1 MTDGDGFV
9 TLVCP
14 PGSWDAPISQGT
26 VAYEPW
32 HDHASG
38 KWLVRVPEDAAQHV
52 CFNAGFYRAPADLQ
66 RGRE

>member
-1 MTDGDGFV
+1 MADDGFV

-14 PGSWDAPISQGT
+14 AGAWDAPISQGA

-32 HDHASG
+32 HDQKTGLH
-38 KWLVRVPEDAAQHV
+38 LVRVPEEAARHF
-52 CFNAGFYRAPADLQ
+52 CWNAGFYRAPADLQ